1 MTVDKKEVITLPKWL
16 VILVLPML
24 VSGLVAYG
32 AMSSWKGTYENKVE
46 TNEVQIQRLEEKKV
60 NRDEYNQLIN
70 TLNRIE
76 NKLDNH
82 ISKE

>member
-1 MTVDKKEVITLPKWL
+1 MTIDKKEVITLPKWL

-32 AMSSWKGTYENKVE
+32 AMSSWKGSYENKVE
-46 TNEVQIQRLEEKKV
+46 TNEIQIQKLDEKKV
-60 NRDEYNQLIN
+60 DRNEYNQLLN

-82 ISKE
+82 ISQK

>member
-1 MTVDKKEVITLPKWL
+1 MTIDKKEVITLPKWL
-16 VILVLPML
+16 IVLVLPML

-32 AMSSWKGTYENKVE
+32 AISSWKGSYENKVE
-46 TNEVQIQRLEEKKV
+46 TNELQIQRLDERKV
-60 NRDEYNQLIN
+60 DRNEFNQLLN

>member
-32 AMSSWKGTYENKVE
+32 AMSSWKGSYENKVE
-46 TNEVQIQRLEEKKV
+46 TNEIQIQKLDEKKV
-60 NRDEYNQLIN
+60 DRNEYNQLLN

-82 ISKE
+82 ISQK

>member
-1 MTVDKKEVITLPKWL
+1 
-16 VILVLPML
+16 ML

-32 AMSSWKGTYENKVE
+32 AMSSWKGSYENKVE
-46 TNEVQIQRLEEKKV
+46 TNEIQIQKLDEKKV
-60 NRDEYNQLIN
+60 DRNEYNQLLN

-82 ISKE
+82 ISQK